1 MRAEAQ
7 SHNIEVAAPTTKC
20 DMLMLI
26 VIVCVVSTIAGFLAA
41 NYF

>member
-7 SHNIEVAAPTTKC
+7 SHKIEVAAPATKY
-20 DMLMLI
+20 DMLILI
-26 VIVCVVSTIAGFLAA
+26 VVVCVVATVAGFLAA